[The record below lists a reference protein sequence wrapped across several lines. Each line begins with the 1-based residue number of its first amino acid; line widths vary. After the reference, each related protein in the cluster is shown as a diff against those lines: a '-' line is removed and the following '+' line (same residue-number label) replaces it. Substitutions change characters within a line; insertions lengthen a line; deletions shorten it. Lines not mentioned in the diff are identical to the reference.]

1 MNISRNIHEV
11 SNYYISSQK
20 KYDVMSKWTYLVFII
35 RTSNRMFPI
44 ITKLFGYPKF
54 KRMIKTDSGLEIP
67 EHINQI

>member
-1 MNISRNIHEV
+1 
-11 SNYYISSQK
+11 
-20 KYDVMSKWTYLVFII
+20 
-35 RTSNRMFPI
+35 MFPI